1 MNGKWWLLATAV
13 ILEPVEIE
21 LLLNRQK
28 RRLMQLYSMYRIRLN
43 RAFAKLP
50 LRVFSFGLN
59 HSSESRAPQLQ
70 WSGTV
75 LSSSPQFSAADSLS
89 HRRTAFFVLLSML
102 NTSGGA

>member
-1 MNGKWWLLATAV
+1 MNGKWWILATVV
-13 ILEPVEIE
+13 ILESVEIE

-28 RRLMQLYSMYRIRLN
+28 RRLIATLLYVQDKN

-50 LRVFSFGLN
+50 LRVFSLGLN

-75 LSSSPQFSAADSLS
+75 LELFTSILSRRLALSSAHCGFRSPIDA
-89 HRRTAFFVLLSML
+89 
-102 NTSGGA
+102 